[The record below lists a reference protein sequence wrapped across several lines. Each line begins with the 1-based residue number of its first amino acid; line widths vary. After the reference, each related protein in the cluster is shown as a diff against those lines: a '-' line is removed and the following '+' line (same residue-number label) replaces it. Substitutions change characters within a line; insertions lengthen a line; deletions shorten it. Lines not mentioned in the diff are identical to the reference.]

1 MEKVRHLSLGSI
13 DLYSLT
19 DGTFRL
25 DGGAMFGVVP
35 RVIWEKTN
43 PPDELNRIAMGLN
56 PLLVVSGGKRVLVD
70 TGIGEKLGK
79 KATEIYA
86 VDRSYNL
93 IDSLR
98 ELDLSPED
106 IDVVVNTHL
115 HFDHC
120 GGNTKIDEDGN
131 LVPTFPEA
139 RYYVAKGEW
148 EDAVSPGLR
157 TQRSYDPDDFVP
169 IADANQLTL
178 VEGRVGIAPGVYTYP
193 TPGHNEHHQSVY
205 FESGEEGGIYLG
217 DLIPTTSHVPLPY
230 VMGYDLLPATTVE
243 VKKTL
248 LDEAFSRNWLLVF
261 EHDPEIRWGRLEK
274 RGEGY
279 LVQPVDGRTVR

>member
-1 MEKVRHLSLGSI
+1 MDNIKHMTLGSME
-13 DLYSLT
+13 LYSLT

-56 PLLVVSGGKRVLVD
+56 PLLIVSAGKRILVD

-86 VDRSYNL
+86 VDRRYNL

-106 IDVVVNTHL
+106 IDAVVNTHL

-120 GGNTKIDEDGN
+120 GGNTRVDEGGN

-139 RYYVAKGEW
+139 RYYIAKGEW

-157 TQRSYDPDDFVP
+157 AQRSYDPDDFVP
-169 IADANQLTL
+169 VADAGQLTL
-178 VEGRVGIAPGVYTYP
+178 VDGKVGLAPGVYTYP
-193 TPGHNEHHQSVY
+193 TPGHNKHHQSVY
-205 FESGEEGGIYLG
+205 FESGDQRGIYLG
-217 DLIPTTSHVPLPY
+217 DLIPTTSHIPLPY
-230 VMGYDLLPATTVE
+230 VMGYDLFPATTVE
-243 VKKTL
+243 VKKEL
-248 LDEAFSRNWLLVF
+248 LDEAFAGNWLLVF
-261 EHDPEIRWGRLEK
+261 EHDPEVRWGRLEK
-274 RGEGY
+274 HGDGY
-279 LVQPVDGRTVR
+279 LLKAVE